1 MCLYVIVHYIKLFI
15 NENGCNKLRRFDK
28 IKWLLIIQIKFLTLV
43 GNDNG
48 IQCHLKFE
56 IQKFEIAVHC
66 AKIIDKCP
74 YVHSDLNAQ

>member
-1 MCLYVIVHYIKLFI
+1 MKMAVTNCEDLIRS
-15 NENGCNKLRRFDK
+15 NE
-28 IKWLLIIQIKFLTLV
+28 LLIIQIKFLTLV
-43 GNDNG
+43 GNDSE